1 MDTGALIAN
10 GANAFIV
17 KLIEAA
23 GALLL
28 ALSLVVFVLAERE
41 SGTLYVT
48 SAFIWGATTSLVAG
62 YISIQVA
69 LKANVLTAK
78 MGNDSLAQ
86 GFTVAFRGALAIGF
100 IMMGLG
106 LFNLAFLS
114 VVYKHIFLN
123 FSKGVTGRGHADLFE
138 VIAAYALGSSLVALV
153 VRVTGGIFAKSAD
166 IGADLVG
173 KITQDLD
180 EDNAKNPG
188 SIIDNIGD
196 NIGPLFGMATDLFA
210 SV

>member
-10 GANAFIV
+10 GANAFIL
-17 KLIEAA
+17 KAMEAA
-23 GALLL
+23 GAMLL
-28 ALSLVVFVLAERE
+28 ALSLLIFMLAEKE

-48 SAFIWGATTSLVAG
+48 FAFIWGAKTSLLAG
-62 YISIQVA
+62 YISMQIA

-86 GFTVAFRGALAIGF
+86 GFAVAFRGALAIGF

-106 LFNLAFLS
+106 LFNLTFLC

-138 VIAAYALGSSLVALV
+138 VIAAYALGSSLDALV
-153 VRVTGGIFAKSAD
+153 FRVAGGVFAKSAD
-166 IGADLVG
+166 VGADLVG
-173 KITQDLD
+173 KIT
-180 EDNAKNPG
+180 
-188 SIIDNIGD
+188 
-196 NIGPLFGMATDLFA
+196 
-210 SV
+210 